1 MSTQMTD
8 HVFIVGT
15 VLEPRRTK
23 KENQGEREI
32 ELLQGLLL
40 RGIQILACVA
50 R

>member
-1 MSTQMTD
+1 MHSWKGQRASD
-8 HVFIVGT
+8 DQKQG
-15 VLEPRRTK
+15 
-23 KENQGEREI
+23 QGEQEI